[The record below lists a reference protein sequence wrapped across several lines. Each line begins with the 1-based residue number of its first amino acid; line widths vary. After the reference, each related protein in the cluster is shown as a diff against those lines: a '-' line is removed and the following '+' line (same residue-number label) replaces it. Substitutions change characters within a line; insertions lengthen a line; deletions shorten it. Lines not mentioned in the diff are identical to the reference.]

1 MNRSRDLD
9 KPKRLGYNIIV
20 VTIRVRGVRFYVY
33 PQDHG
38 GRHVHGLYGGA
49 EVIVDLREDG
59 MVVLAARKDCIQP
72 GNAKRSD
79 VRKILETAAEAFEKL
94 ATAWEDMHK

>member
-1 MNRSRDLD
+1 
-9 KPKRLGYNIIV
+9 
-20 VTIRVRGVRFYVY
+20 
-33 PQDHG
+33 
-38 GRHVHGLYGGA
+38 
-49 EVIVDLREDG
+49 

-94 ATAWEDMHK
+94 ATAWEEMHK